1 MEFNFILSKY
11 DDTTF
16 IPEISEV
23 AEQLNVLTFKKK
35 LPKIASWA
43 DKMHSRPKL
52 SEANFKKG
60 KIRVRITG
68 IILLLLGII
77 MLVPGIMEPSL
88 FLAFVGLFYCMVG
101 LFYLRTSRKAYSTH
115 ASKNTHN
122 YPTINSINKAS
133 NKAAIAMFNEYKQFP
148 EDEIKIQFTND
159 ETNTAIYDEIEH
171 LFITKHLF
179 VFINSKKIYALQKKD
194 LETNNID
201 EFLTFI
207 TEKSQNAFEIIYID

>member
-23 AEQLNVLTFKKK
+23 SEQLSVLTFKKK
-35 LPKIASWA
+35 LPKIARWA
-43 DKMHSRPKL
+43 DKMHSRPKI
-52 SEANFKKG
+52 SYTNFKKG
-60 KIRVRITG
+60 NIGVKITG

-77 MLVPGIMEPSL
+77 MFVPGIMEPSL
-88 FLAFVGLFYCMVG
+88 FLTCVGLFDCMVG
-101 LFYLRTSRKAYSTH
+101 IFYLRSSRRFYNTYTSNKPKINIISK
-115 ASKNTHN
+115 ASK
-122 YPTINSINKAS
+122 
-133 NKAAIAMFNEYKQFP
+133 KAAIAMFNEYKQFP

-207 TEKSQNAFEIIYID
+207 TEKSQNAFEIIDID